1 MDVGNSELTF
11 AEAFDSDLKTYGL
24 EQSRVCEL
32 LSVGDEVPISSAAIS
47 NWKRRNTLPL
57 SRLDKLVEI
66 FGPDEAAVA
75 QRQFRR
81 IAYEAGLM
89 GVRAEYAESPEKAA
103 KMIMSWET
111 KPHLFREVEE
121 EEEEE
126 E

>member
-66 FGPDEAAVA
+66 FGPDC
-75 QRQFRR
+75 QTSRFRLQV
-81 IAYEAGLM
+81 INGM
-89 GVRAEYAESPEKAA
+89 GDPARRKRERGITEVKQQTRSPQQG
-103 KMIMSWET
+103 MFT
-111 KPHLFREVEE
+111 RRVEQLGSTVG
-121 EEEEE
+121 
-126 E
+126 